1 MFSVVLR
8 NYRFEIIDFTNNIQL
23 PFFMIIKNE
32 LKSMNFLFLVS
43 LIREDMLTN
52 STRRSKIMIFLP
64 FPSW

>member
-1 MFSVVLR
+1 MFSVILR

-32 LKSMNFLFLVS
+32 LKSMNFLFLVF